1 MAKKINSHFAR
12 MSEVDGKNNKKTLKT
27 GDIMT
32 KDW

>member
-12 MSEVDGKNNKKTLKT
+12 MSEVDKNNKKTLKT

-32 KDW
+32 KD